1 MGLLDSWKVSLWYY
15 SFSSSFLLL
24 CLITN
29 ATTATSATTLV
40 GLWLLLPCETFIP
53 FLQSSDPHQSPWM
66 AGPCCHQTHHRSLE
80 HQNLKASG
88 RILGTPGTSTKIY
101 QIWWLVYLG
110 QKPLYIFL
118 HTQICV
124 CTSYSCGCATFRR
137 AQMKFLMEGWL
148 VILPMLPPTLSPF
161 KEKHTAEKIG
171 TPFQKIT
178 EAFLPSSGHRCV
190 SKKIAL
196 PWSSPSKSPVKS
208 APSKAL

>member
-1 MGLLDSWKVSLWYY
+1 MTTIAVRNFHTIPSVKWPTSVSMNGWSMLP
-15 SFSSSFLLL
+15 S
-24 CLITN
+24 N
-29 ATTATSATTLV
+29 APSKFGTSKPQGFREDPGNAWDLHENISDMMV
-40 GLWLLLPCETFIP
+40 GLSRTEAL
-53 FLQSSDPHQSPWM
+53 
-66 AGPCCHQTHHRSLE
+66 
-80 HQNLKASG
+80 
-88 RILGTPGTSTKIY
+88 ILSIHKYIY
-101 QIWWLVYLG
+101 MY
-110 QKPLYIFL
+110 
-118 HTQICV
+118 TCV